1 MNGQSLNTNNNNLV
15 HLEAVNRWK
24 KRIQEHKESG
34 LTQTEWCRENSVSIS
49 SFSVWKRK
57 LMEEEEQGFT
67 NDLVDIS
74 FALEESPAAEYNI
87 QRRIYEQPV
96 AATIEFPQYKVHVY
110 EGASSDV
117 LKNIM
122 EAMTHA

>member
-1 MNGQSLNTNNNNLV
+1 MNEQSQGANNNLQ

-34 LTQTEWCRENSVSIS
+34 LTQTEWCRENCVSIS
-49 SFSVWKRK
+49 SFSVWKRR
-57 LMEEEEQGFT
+57 LIEEEQCVT

-74 FALEESPAAEYNI
+74 FAMEESPSAGYNI
-87 QRRIYEQPV
+87 QRRICEQPV

-122 EAMTHA
+122 EAMAHA

>member
-1 MNGQSLNTNNNNLV
+1 M
-15 HLEAVNRWK
+15 
-24 KRIQEHKESG
+24 
-34 LTQTEWCRENSVSIS
+34 
-49 SFSVWKRK
+49 
-57 LMEEEEQGFT
+57 EEEQGFT

-74 FALEESPAAEYNI
+74 FALEESPEAEYNI

-117 LKNIM
+117 LKNIYRVRP
-122 EAMTHA
+122 AQPAHDSFPNGGGCRNPCHYLCLLVNCFAISRQSKYSIRLP